1 MKLSATLNEL
11 REYSKLVS
19 KGIRIVIKDSELQ
32 VKDSVIRSTIGKIE
46 FSKVKLDIE
55 NQRLE
60 IVLSSGRLLKQLV
73 KQRAKDYKWIEAINV
88 EESDHIFFLNINIIK
103 EIFPVP
109 QPLKDLIVTQFT
121 ISKDGLLIEL
131 AAK

>member
-109 QPLKDLIVTQFT
+109 KPLKDLIVTQFT